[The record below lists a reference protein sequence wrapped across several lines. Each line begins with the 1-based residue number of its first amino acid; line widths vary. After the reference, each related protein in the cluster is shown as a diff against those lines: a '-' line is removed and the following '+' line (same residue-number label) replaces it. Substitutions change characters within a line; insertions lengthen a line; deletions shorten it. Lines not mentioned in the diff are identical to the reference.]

1 VDAVV
6 EVYTLGLGSK
16 LVFTGKLAQLG
27 EYVLIPEPQKW
38 RQPILRLVVDC
49 RSGST
54 KVIASVFMAV
64 PTGVT
69 AVIKA
74 VTCEGQSDTG
84 VAGFE
89 MLFIVPT

>member
-84 VAGFE
+84 VARFK
-89 MLFIVPT
+89 MLFIVST